1 MVKRAAGA
9 LLLSLELEPDAEKSV
24 GTQLYNVVSAF
35 LQGVPGNLQAVLAD
49 FIEQGHFATHIRR
62 MRRIYAE
69 RHQALQRAAE
79 TRLGGGLLDVVPT
92 DSGLHTI
99 GRLPLGLCERAVSRA
114 AAERRI
120 TAAPIGRFAVS
131 PIPTQGLV
139 LGFSGTTPEEI
150 VTGVEILGE
159 VLEDLSPHL
168 HGKETNC
175 PESGQIGRIR
185 VPGTCF
191 GK

>member
-1 MVKRAAGA
+1 MPA
-9 LLLSLELEPDAEKSV
+9 
-24 GTQLYNVVSAF
+24 
-35 LQGVPGNLQAVLAD
+35 NLQVVLAD

-69 RHQALQRAAE
+69 RRQALQQAAE
-79 TRLGGGLLDVVPT
+79 RRLGGLLDVVPT

-99 GRLPLGLCERAVSRA
+99 GRLPSGICEHAVSRA

-150 VTGVEILGE
+150 GAGVETLGE
-159 VLEDLSPHL
+159 VLEDLSPL
-168 HGKETNC
+168 SV
-175 PESGQIGRIR
+175 PLQSGLAGAPIPARKGTSFPGGSQIGRIR